1 MFLKSLRASLVISVA
16 IPTSII
22 GSIALLYFTGETLNM
37 VTLSSL
43 VIAVGIVVDDAIVVI
58 DNIFKHRRSDNM
70 LDVEEISVKGTQ
82 TVSNAIMASTLTKI
96 AIFLPIMFT
105 EGFTK

>member
-1 MFLKSLRASLVISVA
+1 
-16 IPTSII
+16 
-22 GSIALLYFTGETLNM
+22 
-37 VTLSSL
+37 
-43 VIAVGIVVDDAIVVI
+43 
-58 DNIFKHRRSDNM
+58 M

-105 EGFTK
+105 EGFTKIMFGALAKTLIFALTLSESLLLNS